1 MQIQALIAT
10 TIFFTTSCTHVTFH
24 EGLNVPH
31 MRTAT
36 VKKQY
41 NKELPASQSFFR
53 PYVTT
58 YELPPASAKRA
69 REESTASLP
78 LKRARTSL
86 LLKKRT
92 RTFNVAEL
100 PPASAKRDREES
112 TASLPLKKRITKFS
126 SKMTNLRK
134 RSKLLN
140 SMLTNREFNDFR
152 EYNELRVK
160 DGLKSLT
167 LDELKKKL
175 RLRTLKSHIQTYI
188 FWLEQRKSIPERENK
203 NIQMA
208 FNALKQ
214 SHPDVHKALT
224 TRIQIR
230 LQLIELSS
238 KNRPLT
244 PDETKTLDTLS
255 KKYEYLREI
264 TNRYMNKYN
273 YVRYAAF
280 NPLSK

>member
-1 MQIQALIAT
+1 MQIQALIAAT
-10 TIFFTTSCTHVTFH
+10 MFFTTSCTHVTFH

-31 MRTAT
+31 MRAAT
-36 VKKQY
+36 VEKQY

-58 YELPPASAKRA
+58 YELPPASAKR
-69 REESTASLP
+69 T
-78 LKRARTSL
+78 
-86 LLKKRT
+86 
-92 RTFNVAEL
+92 
-100 PPASAKRDREES
+100 REES
-112 TASLPLKKRITKFS
+112 TASLPLKKRARTFNSGGILVKNPKFS
-126 SKMTNLRK
+126 TSTKMTNLRM

-140 SMLTNREFNDFR
+140 SMLTNRELNDFR

-167 LDELKKKL
+167 MEEFKRWRRYRALRCHLKD
-175 RLRTLKSHIQTYI
+175 YI
-188 FWLEQRKSIPERENK
+188 SRLEQGKDAPAEENK
-203 NIQMA
+203 TILM
-208 FNALKQ
+208 FLNALKDKQ
-214 SHPDVHKALT
+214 PPVYKAIT
-224 TRIQIR
+224 TRIKTR
-230 LQLIELSS
+230 LQLTELSS